1 MKITIN
7 KSDARELMYES
18 FCGGGLT
25 ELYYCDVIM
34 GGENEENYGKA
45 RHLLLGEGKTDICLE
60 DVYVKMLEE
69 YGILFMDEN
78 EDKKIHLTLG
88 LAKENIQ
95 KALDN
100 KKTGAF
106 VSAEIMKI
114 IPKYDNADAWTYF
127 NVLQLA
133 LFSEIIYG

>member
-1 MKITIN
+1 
-7 KSDARELMYES
+7 
-18 FCGGGLT
+18 
-25 ELYYCDVIM
+25 
-34 GGENEENYGKA
+34 
-45 RHLLLGEGKTDICLE
+45 
-60 DVYVKMLEE
+60 MLEE
-69 YGILFMDEN
+69 YGILFMD

-100 KKTGAF
+100 DKTGVWVA
-106 VSAEIMKI
+106 SEIMKI

-133 LFSEIIYG
+133 LFSEVIYG

>member
-25 ELYYCDVIM
+25 ELYYCDVM
-34 GGENEENYGKA
+34 MSGKNDENYDKA

-95 KALDN
+95 KALDDDVWV
-100 KKTGAF
+100 A
-106 VSAEIMKI
+106 SEIMKI
-114 IPKYDNADAWTYF
+114 IPKYNNADAFTYF

-133 LFSEIIYG
+133 LFSEVIYG

>member
-25 ELYYCDVIM
+25 ELYYCDVAM
-34 GGENEENYGKA
+34 SEENDENYDKA

-78 EDKKIHLTLG
+78 EKIHLTLG

-100 KKTGAF
+100 DKTGVWVA
-106 VSAEIMKI
+106 SEIMKI

-133 LFSEIIYG
+133 LFSEVIYG